1 MQPIELMDESFY
13 KHLVHTYDSINDT
26 KRRML
31 GGTSF
36 ITQKHWNQIL
46 VGLMEIFEDTMEHQK
61 RSWKSFD
68 RLYPFFTF
76 VGQTEYK
83 SNFSVQSPKLQL

>member
-1 MQPIELMDESFY
+1 MRRIELLDESFY

-46 VGLMEIFEDTMEHQK
+46 VELM
-61 RSWKSFD
+61 
-68 RLYPFFTF
+68 
-76 VGQTEYK
+76 
-83 SNFSVQSPKLQL
+83 

>member
-1 MQPIELMDESFY
+1 MRRIELMDESFY
-13 KHLVHTYDSINDT
+13 KHLVHTYDAINDT

-46 VGLMEIFEDTMEHQK
+46 VGLM
-61 RSWKSFD
+61 
-68 RLYPFFTF
+68 
-76 VGQTEYK
+76 
-83 SNFSVQSPKLQL
+83 

>member
-1 MQPIELMDESFY
+1 MPFPWFTIEQNESSMLGCIETILKAYSQYGVALEQIKPIELMDESFY

-46 VGLMEIFEDTMEHQK
+46 VGLM
-61 RSWKSFD
+61 
-68 RLYPFFTF
+68 
-76 VGQTEYK
+76 
-83 SNFSVQSPKLQL
+83 

>member
-1 MQPIELMDESFY
+1 MLGCIETILKAYSQYGVALEQIKPIELMDESFY

-36 ITQKHWNQIL
+36 IT
-46 VGLMEIFEDTMEHQK
+46 
-61 RSWKSFD
+61 
-68 RLYPFFTF
+68 
-76 VGQTEYK
+76 
-83 SNFSVQSPKLQL
+83 